1 MKVTPPKPVTRGSP
15 VADVIEG
22 FRFVVTHAPIHHLMI
37 LLGIVSVTG
46 MPFAVLMPIFADQIL
61 HGGAKGLGIL
71 MGASG
76 VGALAG
82 GLAAGLAPNGFRTGA
97 LGGDF
102 GGGIRCVAHGTGGFA
117 LVLAFV
123 CAACCRWASP

>member
-1 MKVTPPKPVTRGSP
+1 
-15 VADVIEG
+15 
-22 FRFVVTHAPIHHLMI
+22 MI

-76 VGALAG
+76 SRRARRRA
-82 GLAAGLAPNGFRTGA
+82 AAGVARDGSRPGP

-102 GGGIRCVAHGTGGFA
+102 GGSHSAR
-117 LVLAFV
+117 
-123 CAACCRWASP
+123 R